1 MQSDKFESSDNAE
14 SLHAA
19 YLSRCAPGFRVRRIE
34 WSEGTTTLIDGGQGP
49 PLLLI
54 HGGGGAAFH
63 WGPLLPYLASRF
75 RVLAVDR
82 PGHGLAD
89 AFNYRH
95 VDLHAHAHRFIGDVL
110 NREQL
115 SSVTLVG
122 NSMGGL
128 WATAF
133 ALREPERVQH
143 LWLVG
148 APGGLTRH
156 LPLPLRLPAM
166 PLLRGIARLM
176 LRRMTGARL
185 RVVWGLALVAYP
197 ERLTGDFLEL
207 DAALTRRNAASLLS
221 LADCA
226 LDWRGFKPE
235 LVLGAKWQALR
246 VPTTFVVGER
256 DRVDPSAVESERV
269 VALSQRFNLVRIPDV
284 GHVPWIDNPAAI
296 AEALS
301 VAQA

>member
-1 MQSDKFESSDNAE
+1 M
-14 SLHAA
+14 
-19 YLSRCAPGFRVRRIE
+19 RRIE
-34 WSEGTTTLIDGGQGP
+34 WSGGTTTLIDGGQGA

-89 AFNYRH
+89 AFDYRR
-95 VDLHAHAHRFIGDVL
+95 VDLLAHAHRFISEVL
-110 NREQL
+110 NGEQL
-115 SSVTLVG
+115 PSVTLVG

-133 ALREPERVQH
+133 ALRDPERVQH

-156 LPLPLRLPAM
+156 LPLPLRLPAI
-166 PLLRGIARLM
+166 PLLRGIAR
-176 LRRMTGARL
+176 RVAERATGARL
-185 RVVWGLALVAYP
+185 RGFWGRALVAHP
-197 ERLTGDFLEL
+197 ERLTHDFLEL

-246 VPTTFVVGER
+246 VSTTFVVGER
-256 DRVDPSAVESERV
+256 DRVDPAAVESERV
-269 VALSQRFNLVRIPDV
+269 VALSQRFDLVRIPDV
-284 GHVPWIDNPAAI
+284 GHVPWIDNPTAI

-301 VAQA
+301 VAHA